1 MDKKPA
7 KNRVGFTDLI
17 GAHGVS
23 KSDLRIQLIGAIDEA
38 SAALSLAKSFLTD
51 NNDIQVL
58 TSSQQDLSYLMSF
71 TARIGTEKM
80 LPEDPVFF
88 ANELVELESVLEQ
101 MQSQV
106 KMPNRF
112 IYPGENQTTGA
123 LDLARTI
130 VRRTERT
137 LNAGYDSLGV
147 EAPNARQ
154 YINRLSSLCYLL
166 ILKYSV
172 RPKE

>member
-1 MDKKPA
+1 MDEKPA
-7 KNRVGFTDLI
+7 KNPVGFTDLI

-23 KSDLRIQLIGAIDEA
+23 KSDLRIQLLGTIDEA
-38 SAALSLAKSFLTD
+38 SAALSLAKGFLTS

-58 TSSQQDLSYLMSF
+58 TSCQQDLSYLMSV

-80 LPEDPVFF
+80 LPEDPGFF
-88 ANELVELESVLEQ
+88 ANELVELESVLDQ

-112 IYPGENQTTGA
+112 IFPGENQVTGA

-130 VRRTERT
+130 VRRSERA
-137 LNAGYDSLGV
+137 LNAGYDNLGV

-154 YINRLSSLCYLL
+154 YVNRLSSLCYLL
-166 ILKYSV
+166 ILKFSET
-172 RPKE
+172 PKE